1 MKKLNF
7 KDNNVLLASILMG
20 VILYSAIVPETAAAA
35 LPWESPLDEL
45 QESITGPVAAAVCAI
60 IVCVC
65 GFMIA
70 MGEGGATGRLA
81 LRLIFG
87 LALAIGFMN
96 VISIFS

>member
-1 MKKLNF
+1 MNTKFDKILTMS
-7 KDNNVLLASILMG
+7 LLAGLIIYTTIS
-20 VILYSAIVPETAAAA
+20 PETANAA
-35 LPWESPLDEL
+35 LPWEGPLDEL
-45 QESITGPVAAAVCAI
+45 QESITGPVAAAVCAV

-96 VISIFS
+96 ILSMFS